1 MDNKVIPVAIIALV
15 LGLGV
20 GTVVGGSMGM
30 EDEQEMMTTEQMT
43 PSVVVA
49 SPAADLRVGLNSLL
63 KEHVNLGLETL
74 RAAHDGDE
82 SFDGAFAA
90 LDANSVAISEAVG
103 SVYGEEA
110 EGQFLELWRE
120 HIGYFADYT
129 VGLATDDEE
138 KQMKAVNDL
147 RGYAA
152 RSATFFSTANPNLD
166 EATIEKAVN
175 HHVDHLAEAMAAYN
189 AGNFEE
195 SYELGREGTEQMS
208 NIANVL
214 STGIVTQFPDQF

>member
-1 MDNKVIPVAIIALV
+1 MDNKVIPAAIIALV

-30 EDEQEMMTTEQMT
+30 EDDQEMMSTEQMT

-74 RAAHDGDE
+74 RAAHDGDD

-103 SVYGEEA
+103 SVYGDEA
-110 EGQFLELWRE
+110 GEQFLGLWRD

-138 KQMKAVNDL
+138 KQTQAVNDL

-166 EATIEKAVN
+166 EAAIEMAVN

-195 SYELGREGTEQMS
+195 AFELGREGTEQMS